1 MSLNMNRISTL
12 SLWLDALDT
21 NFISYN
27 TLNQVSRWQDK
38 SSNNYQF
45 QPLRSDFPPIWS
57 TNSFLIQ
64 PFLLHQQ
71 VIHLLF
77 YLLRF

>member
-27 TLNQVSRWQDK
+27 SSNQVSLWIDK
-38 SSNNYQF
+38 SSNAYQF
-45 QPLRSDFPPIWS
+45 IPLRGDLPPIWS
-57 TNSFLIQ
+57 TNALVFSPSSFHMISMKL
-64 PFLLHQQ
+64 
-71 VIHLLF
+71 
-77 YLLRF
+77 YTA